1 MLRLS
6 DCFTGARTSRSHNA
20 HGSSSVPQLLTLCKR
35 QNSQVTAAEVKF
47 KNKWSQLGPVCEDW
61 LSAPFRLAK
70 DEIEVSF
77 FSCWIAGC
85 PLSPSC
91 YVKHLRL
98 LGLMPGRLVSSVPTR
113 PKNAQPMAR
122 TRSRRNR
129 SRPANGDIINPCIVL
144 EFESLSPLRAGVP
157 AVPGFESKM

>member
-1 MLRLS
+1 MPTEAPLCLNCSPFAKDKTPKSPLPRSNLKTNGHSLDRYAMTMGNCLRRL
-6 DCFTGARTSRSHNA
+6 
-20 HGSSSVPQLLTLCKR
+20 
-35 QNSQVTAAEVKF
+35 
-47 KNKWSQLGPVCEDW
+47 

-98 LGLMPGRLVSSVPTR
+98 LGLMPGRLVSSVPTA
-113 PKNAQPMAR
+113 PKE
-122 TRSRRNR
+122 RSAHG
-129 SRPANGDIINPCIVL
+129 SHTLKA
-144 EFESLSPLRAGVP
+144 
-157 AVPGFESKM
+157 K